1 MLGAAGAASCNDLP
15 QQEVA
20 RAELLTAEAPAAP
33 PAEAPPAEAA
43 GAGAEAAGAA
53 AGVGAAASGRLA
65 TLEQRLQALLDAPA
79 RDAGQIDR
87 ILAEMDRVR
96 ANS

>member
-1 MLGAAGAASCNDLP
+1 MLGAAGVASCNQLP
-15 QQEVA
+15 QPEVA
-20 RAELLTAEAPAAP
+20 RAELLTAEGQAA
-33 PAEAPPAEAA
+33 APPAEAA
-43 GAGAEAAGAA
+43 GAGAGAGG
-53 AGVGAAASGRLA
+53 GVGAVAGGRLA
-65 TLEQRLQALLDAPA
+65 TLEQRLQALLDAPE

>member
-1 MLGAAGAASCNDLP
+1 VLGAAGVASCNQLP
-15 QQEVA
+15 QPEVA
-20 RAELLTAEAPAAP
+20 RAELLTAEGQAAPPPAP
-33 PAEAPPAEAA
+33 PAEA
-43 GAGAEAAGAA
+43 GAGG
-53 AGVGAAASGRLA
+53 GVGAVAGGRLA
-65 TLEQRLQALLDAPA
+65 TLEQRLQALLDAPE

>member
-1 MLGAAGAASCNDLP
+1 MLGAAGVASCNQLP
-15 QQEVA
+15 QPEVA
-20 RAELLTAEAPAAP
+20 RAELLTAEGQAAP
-33 PAEAPPAEAA
+33 PPAPPPAAA
-43 GAGAEAAGAA
+43 GAGAGAGG
-53 AGVGAAASGRLA
+53 GVGAVAGGRLA
-65 TLEQRLQALLDAPA
+65 TLEQRLQALLDAPE

>member
-1 MLGAAGAASCNDLP
+1 MLGAAGVASCNQLP
-15 QQEVA
+15 QPEVA
-20 RAELLTAEAPAAP
+20 RAELLTAEGQAAP
-33 PAEAPPAEAA
+33 PPAPPAEAA
-43 GAGAEAAGAA
+43 GG
-53 AGVGAAASGRLA
+53 GVGAVAGGRLA
-65 TLEQRLQALLDAPA
+65 TLEQRLQALLDAPE

>member
-1 MLGAAGAASCNDLP
+1 VLGAAGVASCNQLP
-15 QQEVA
+15 QPEVA
-20 RAELLTAEAPAAP
+20 RAELLTAEGQAAP
-33 PAEAPPAEAA
+33 PPAPPAEAA
-43 GAGAEAAGAA
+43 GG
-53 AGVGAAASGRLA
+53 GVGAVAGGRLA
-65 TLEQRLQALLDAPA
+65 TLEQRLQALLDAPE